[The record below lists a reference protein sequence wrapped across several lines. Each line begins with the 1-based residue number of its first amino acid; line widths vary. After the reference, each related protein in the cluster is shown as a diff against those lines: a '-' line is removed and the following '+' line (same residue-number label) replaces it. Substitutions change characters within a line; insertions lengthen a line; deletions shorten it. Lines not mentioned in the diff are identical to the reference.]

1 MVKRDSKGIPTKPAV
16 GGHKQNLSVV
26 DTQGPTSF
34 TTLYNK
40 RTDNA
45 MLESAFER
53 MQLHKQVDRQNI
65 EALRRLNN

>member
-1 MVKRDSKGIPTKPAV
+1 MVKRESKGIPTKPAV

-53 MQLHKQVDRQNI
+53 M
-65 EALRRLNN
+65 